1 MEEEAIAGGQWNR
14 VKDCEKRFLP
24 FARKFRFVKIEFE
37 TADGIFMGEGG
48 VYSTDFFFFGTNLI
62 FEDPIV
68 FFSRVSSFTT
78 FLLFFIYL
86 SLSPQYINID
96 VDKKR
101 EERIEQSLRA

>member
-1 MEEEAIAGGQWNR
+1 
-14 VKDCEKRFLP
+14 
-24 FARKFRFVKIEFE
+24 
-37 TADGIFMGEGG
+37 MGEGG
-48 VYSTDFFFFGTNLI
+48 FLFDRLFII
-62 FEDPIV
+62 FLKRISFSRTPSY

>member
-1 MEEEAIAGGQWNR
+1 MGWDFYGGGR
-14 VKDCEKRFLP
+14 LFIRPIIYYF
-24 FARKFRFVKIEFE
+24 FE
-37 TADGIFMGEGG
+37 
-48 VYSTDFFFFGTNLI
+48 TNLI
-62 FEDPIV
+62 FEDPVV